1 MLKLIGCELYKLK
14 RTPFVLLVALAA
26 CLFPIPATLLAMEG
40 GTDGEYSSI
49 TFMLLVMLAGPL
61 LLPVVGGCLAVL
73 LFHRER
79 DWETLKN
86 LYTVPVHWSGLVLAK
101 LSVVYLGCIFF
112 SVVSL
117 LAVTITTAITGT
129 PVILFL
135 NCLAAAVLLGFF
147 YASVTMPIILLVLW
161 LDRGTLV
168 SILLCVLYGVAQS
181 TQLFGGIYFLSGNG
195 PVEAVSLS
203 SPWLWTFPVLVFR
216 WYPGFAATG
225 RLILAPEYA
234 PFYMD
239 TVPLLVLS
247 LLLTAVCGG
256 FVVRLGRRQEV

>member
-26 CLFPIPATLLAMEG
+26 CLFPVPATLLALHG
-40 GTDGEYSSI
+40 GTDGTFSSI
-49 TFMLLVMLAGPL
+49 SFLLLVMLAGPL

-86 LYTVPVHWSGLVLAK
+86 LYTVPVRWSGLVTAK
-101 LSVVYLGCIFF
+101 LCVVYLGCIFF

-117 LAVTITTAITGT
+117 MVVAITTRIAGM
-129 PVILFL
+129 PVTLFL
-135 NCLAAAVLLGFF
+135 NCLAAAALLGFF
-147 YASVTMPIILLVLW
+147 YASVTMPVILLVLW

-168 SILLCVLYGVAQS
+168 SVLLCVLWGVAQS
-181 TQLFGGIYFLSGNG
+181 IQLFGGVYWIAGSGSA
-195 PVEAVSLS
+195 ETVSLS
-203 SPWLWTFPVLVFR
+203 SPLLWTFPMLVLR

-225 RLILAPEYA
+225 QPILASEYA
-234 PFYMD
+234 PFYLD
-239 TVPLLVLS
+239 TVPLAVLS
-247 LLLTAVCGG
+247 LLLTVGCGG
-256 FVVRLGRRQEV
+256 LMIRLGRRQEV